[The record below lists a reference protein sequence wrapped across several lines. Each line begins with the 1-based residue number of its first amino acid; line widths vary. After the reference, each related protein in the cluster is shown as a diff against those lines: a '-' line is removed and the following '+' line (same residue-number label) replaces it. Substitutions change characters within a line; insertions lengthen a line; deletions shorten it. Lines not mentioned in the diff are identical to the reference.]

1 MCYINRRLV
10 ENMPMMACAIREN
23 EEIRTIIMIWQLPW
37 EKMTLGQSSVLTVT
51 SMLIQ
56 NAILRAQRFL
66 EITRRERFIDDTKI
80 LRTEAFSAILDTYR
94 KAEQHRLTRITLLRI
109 IPDDDSE
116 PLIDVGKRAASH
128 LRQDDR
134 LGMGADGNL
143 YVLLP
148 NSTLKSAE
156 IVMNRLKD
164 FAVHA
169 VWSDA
174 VEKGAEP

>member
-66 EITRRERFIDDTKI
+66 EIWRF
-80 LRTEAFSAILDTYR
+80 LFYFC
-94 KAEQHRLTRITLLRI
+94 QHQFKLCQLYTAGVQS
-109 IPDDDSE
+109 PKY
-116 PLIDVGKRAASH
+116 LI
-128 LRQDDR
+128 
-134 LGMGADGNL
+134 N
-143 YVLLP
+143 
-148 NSTLKSAE
+148 
-156 IVMNRLKD
+156 D
-164 FAVHA
+164 F
-169 VWSDA
+169 
-174 VEKGAEP
+174 

>member
-56 NAILRAQRFL
+56 NAILRAQRF
-66 EITRRERFIDDTKI
+66 IDDTKI

-116 PLIDVGKRAASH
+116 PLIDVGNRAASH
-128 LRQDDR
+128 LRQDDH

-143 YVLLP
+143 YILLP
-148 NSTLKSAE
+148 NTALKNAE

-164 FAVHA
+164 YSIHTVAADNVN
-169 VWSDA
+169 
-174 VEKGAEP
+174 KGEEQ